1 MVHAKENSAMIKAPD
16 TPLRAVYRVA
26 KLWQKI
32 AQEINAEVKSAASS
46 GEVLLAVVEATG
58 RFSVEL
64 GDELARLVEEAK
76 EDDHSMNQLRD

>member
-1 MVHAKENSAMIKAPD
+1 MIKAPD
-16 TPLRAVYRVA
+16 TPLKAVVRVA

-32 AQEINAEVKSAASS
+32 TQEISAEVKSASPS
-46 GEVLLAVVEATG
+46 GDVLLAVVEATS

-76 EDDHSMNQLRD
+76 EDDHSMNQSRD

>member
-16 TPLRAVYRVA
+16 TPLKAVVRVA

-32 AQEINAEVKSAASS
+32 TQEISAEVKSAASS
-46 GEVLLAVVEATG
+46 EDVLLAVVEATS
-58 RFSVEL
+58 RFSDQL
-64 GDELARLVEEAK
+64 ASELARCVEEAK